1 MFMMRYVLDLHIT
14 NGTINDC
21 VTETIHPN
29 CTVTN
34 RNFNESSDCNYYNGE
49 DIKLHFTISYTSS
62 ICNVTY
68 FPKIFQ
74 NHTNGHRNQT
84 LDGLKSL
91 QMNSITNIDKARRIR
106 SGISSNSRSRSNSSS
121 SSSSTSEMTTTTT
134 P

>member
-34 RNFNESSDCNYYNGE
+34 RNFNESSDCDYYNGE
-49 DIKLHFTISYTSS
+49 NIKLHFTIPYTSS

-74 NHTNGHRNQT
+74 NHTNGHHNKT
-84 LDGLKSL
+84 LDDFKLFN
-91 QMNSITNIDKARRIR
+91 MNSITNIDIVRRV
-106 SGISSNSRSRSNSSS
+106 SNSSNH
-121 SSSSTSEMTTTTT
+121 E
-134 P
+134 